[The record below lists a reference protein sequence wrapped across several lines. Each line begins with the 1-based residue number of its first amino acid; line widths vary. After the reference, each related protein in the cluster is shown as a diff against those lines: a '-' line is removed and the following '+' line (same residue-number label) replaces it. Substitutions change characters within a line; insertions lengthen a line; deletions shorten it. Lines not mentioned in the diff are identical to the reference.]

1 MPSSR
6 YAVAITRAK
15 ALLIVVGDSSVLSI
29 DPLWRGFLNYV
40 FLNGGWSGDA
50 PSWDPHSPV
59 DTTVD
64 YAAQMRD
71 AAAAEMDALV
81 ARLAEGEDVEGAAN
95 VDVPFVEVE

>member
-1 MPSSR
+1 M
-6 YAVAITRAK
+6 I
-15 ALLIVVGDSSVLSI
+15 GDSSVLSI

-40 FLNGGWSGDA
+40 FLHGGWSGDA
-50 PSWDPHSPV
+50 PSWDPHAPV